1 MTAAVKQRHPI
12 IPTLR
17 ERATVLLEELLE
29 APAEEQRAILTG
41 WRDMLEAALDDLA
54 ERIRP
59 RGEIKND
66 AQGQSAI
73 VGGIPAGWIKMQLHA
88 RGHGDCP
95 CKAMAEALKD
105 A

>member
-1 MTAAVKQRHPI
+1 MTAAAKQRHPI

-29 APAEEQRAILTG
+29 APSEEQREILTG
-41 WRDMLEAALDDLA
+41 WRDMLDAALLDLA
-54 ERIRP
+54 EKLRP
-59 RGEIKND
+59 KGETKAD
-66 AQGQSAI
+66 AQGQPAI
-73 VGGIPAGWIKMQLHA
+73 VGSIPAGWIKMQLHQK
-88 RGHGDCP
+88 GYGDCP